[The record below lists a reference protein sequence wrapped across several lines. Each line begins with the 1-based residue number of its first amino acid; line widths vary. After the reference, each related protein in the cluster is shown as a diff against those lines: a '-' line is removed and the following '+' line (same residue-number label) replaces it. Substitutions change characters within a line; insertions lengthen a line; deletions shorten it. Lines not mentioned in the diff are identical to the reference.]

1 MTEDNESKNEN
12 ESENK
17 PVNNQEPEK
26 QIPENINFS
35 TSENTVSTSEGGKK
49 TMALTSLAIIMS
61 VIAISISLIILFTS
75 EKGQKEAK
83 HELAVQLNSAL
94 ERIEV
99 VENKLI
105 EADNEGRAER
115 TGRGLLELKKALL
128 SFQEARTLIRD
139 DELINKLLKIEEE
152 MKSLILLPEPK
163 DVEIEPDTD
172 IESKTEE
179 KDVDTVVNEASETTS
194 QTTESEAPQEDEVV
208 AEPIMVEDTKLEVE
222 GREEEEEMN
231 EIEESGSE
239 VNEENQRH

>member
-222 GREEEEEMN
+222 GREEDEMN

-239 VNEENQRH
+239 VNGENQRH